1 MRKYFI
7 YNFTE
12 KTIIGSKTAINR
24 ANKGMNP
31 EYRELTEMLAEYPTF
46 KVQEK
51 IINHKKDKQTY
62 NNLTFDR
69 MKEFISTK
77 DNSKQRLLEFEA
89 VKAVAAA
96 KGAKYPLTKKWFLAK
111 YDDYKIHEITED
123 ETKPLLTQKE
133 EANNVFENIDFLKT
147 ETENKKAA

>member
-12 KTIIGSKTAINR
+12 KTIIGSKAAINR
-24 ANKGMNP
+24 ANKGLNP
-31 EYRELTEMLAEYPTF
+31 EYRELTEMLAENPTF

-77 DNSKQRLLEFEA
+77 DDSKQRLLEFEA

-96 KGAKYPLTKKWFLAK
+96 KGAKYSLTKKWFLNK
-111 YDDYKIHEITED
+111 YTDYKIHEITED
-123 ETKPLLTQKE
+123 ETKPLLAQKE
-133 EANNVFENIDFLKT
+133 DMKSAFENINLLKT